1 MKIYDCKRGLL
12 PPYPISKP
20 VRNDVAYAA
29 NRMCVRPAS
38 AHPPSNSC
46 TKPVENALQ
55 TLHQMIGTVQPMA
68 QTQEYKSQQMLSVVK
83 ANPQAPNTTSAH
95 QVVSQAASR
104 PLPGK
109 RQIPILAKNHAVS
122 STRVQQLAVNG
133 LVWMTTTTTGQNVQS
148 PNAHNIYSARVIPA
162 LNPGVAYQN
171 AAQSSNL
178 LISLSS
184 PNGSVPQISMDQ
196 KHVNLSESEGNCNL
210 TLDETAN
217 NLVKCHGQVQIQGA
231 YGKVGTD
238 LNKGPEG
245 NVTYNASA
253 QPGQRNWPALTNGGQ
268 VRAGSSNNTLQAS
281 ERTGQSVC
289 LSSQPS
295 MQHSSSNSWFASTNS
310 NSQKRMVLARVT
322 PMSHDWK
329 DLQQN
334 PRSLQSPDPSN
345 AKDVHVQ
352 GTQLHYKLSD
362 QNGVFQVASSTSE
375 KFVEK
380 QNQATPSSPTEMM
393 EQKSVPFVPAVP
405 PLTSKPELCPRDDVH
420 NIHFYFTPSTM
431 NEVSIITSQVPSSV
445 NAQQNLMSP
454 GNLNANVSSHNT
466 VPETSQFTPL
476 SHGHC
481 NFGESSVGSSNS
493 IFQHTVTASTV
504 EVGALCNSEQQST
517 IPLSDP
523 PNSINV
529 LCSAVNLASKSVGK
543 QTIQL
548 VSSGSN
554 PSSEAFSTNTS
565 LHSSVSLLPRENSEE
580 QATSGLVLVI
590 PPSVLVQ
597 NCQNMEASSVCSP
610 STVLTG
616 EEHAP
621 VRLTEYQGETSSLV
635 VDVPT
640 PESEKSKTA
649 QPAATS
655 LLNLN
660 GQPHQEIISSSIAEG
675 FGEQANCG
683 NTSAEPSQVSAEMLV
698 SSTELNGKKRN
709 LILDAEVLP
718 KDCGFHHDVLL
729 CDGQENAT
737 DSPPQKRFMASAVE
751 GSSKSEN
758 VCKNVPLPDKKKMT
772 NSSELKTCSGNSE
785 KNEVVVA
792 DETVASCNTDQ
803 PEICI
808 TGVFSLGDNTGMWK
822 SVQQSSPCPVVDLT
836 SSPPEET
843 NDASTIKETGE
854 SSLQDQAAHGGCNIV
869 KENPQ
874 VSCLLQSNLESEQCP
889 SVKEFPPL
897 GHAQSVLESSQ
908 EKRTRQQTPQSDTS
922 QVNVLIDLTADKDH
936 FPEPQQSPSVMP
948 SDFKE
953 QDGKLVCDHSTM
965 SVEINSPTPLK
976 FSDNEPQGLD
986 DLLHSI
992 DTEIETLL
1000 NFWNPYPPKFACAN
1014 VAKSASKHH
1023 NLHKSENCESKVP
1036 NIAKETASSVFEE
1049 VQMPDESEKAG
1060 LSDNLDCNSSCS
1072 IKVLGHTEILN
1083 LLAEIAK
1090 PKLHEKLPPGSIW
1103 SETFNHSDARLSE
1116 ETPSKVSQNACSDGW
1131 KAGSS
1136 KAVTMKLPVRQWGDQ
1151 NPTLHP
1157 VTNKNSCAKKGKR
1170 ERKEYCC
1177 INAWLAASG
1186 VLGIYCH
1193 CKLSQGNKTESQ
1205 VDLQHAMPETQ
1216 NSNETSNPNCIVKH
1230 MDIEATLHSVPVAT
1244 HRGHALE
1251 VSESWNSG
1259 PRSCTDTAPDSNQAE
1274 VLRDVKQDV
1283 CIVQAMQQ
1291 QARENST
1298 RLENDE
1304 MEGLCKPGVANPS
1317 SLGMSEELDRLPCKV
1332 AFHKKSDLRESKD
1345 LPQDL
1350 VEIEPDKDTWT
1361 VLELN
1366 EDKKKNGNKDPSSN
1380 VLRKKIGHQTGK
1392 WHVNRHLGVK
1402 LGFKVM
1408 KRKPDTPNCRSPQ
1421 KQRKSDTWGKE
1432 RKYAKCPSLQKN
1444 HHPQK
1449 KTRYDVADAKLLPN
1463 YNCHVMIRDK
1473 TYSSSG
1479 ERAVLVNLVPV
1490 SGKICKT
1497 KVKTRTKSK

>member
-12 PPYPISKP
+12 PPYPLSKP
-20 VRNDVAYAA
+20 ARNDVAYAA
-29 NRMCVRPAS
+29 NRTCVRPAS
-38 AHPPSNSC
+38 AHPPPNSC

-68 QTQEYKSQQMLSVVK
+68 QMQEYKSQQMLSVAK
-83 ANPQAPNTTSAH
+83 ANPQAPNTTTAH
-95 QVVSQAASR
+95 QAVSKAASQ

-109 RQIPILAKNHAVS
+109 RLIPILAKNHAVT
-122 STRVQQLAVNG
+122 STGVQQLAVNG
-133 LVWMTTTTTGQNVQS
+133 LVWMMTTTAGQTVQS

-171 AAQSSNL
+171 AAQSPNL

-184 PNGSVPQISMDQ
+184 TNGSVPQISTDQ
-196 KHVNLSESEGNCNL
+196 RHVSLSEPEGNCSL
-210 TLDETAN
+210 TLDGTAN
-217 NLVKCHGQVQIQGA
+217 HLVKCHGQVQIQSK

-245 NVTYNASA
+245 NVTYNVSA
-253 QPGQRNWPALTNGGQ
+253 QPGQGNWPAITNGAQ
-268 VRAGSSNNTLQAS
+268 VRAGSSDNTLQVS

-295 MQHSSSNSWFASTNS
+295 MQHSTSNSWFASTNS

-334 PRSLQSPDPSN
+334 PRSLQSADTSN
-345 AKDVHVQ
+345 AKDVQVQ
-352 GTQLHYKLSD
+352 GTQLHDKLSG
-362 QNGVFQVASSTSE
+362 QNGVLQDAHSASE
-375 KFVEK
+375 KSVEK
-380 QNQATPSSPTEMM
+380 QNQATPLSPTEMM
-393 EQKSVPFVPAVP
+393 EQKSVPVAPAVP
-405 PLTSKPELCPRDDVH
+405 HLTSKRELCTRDDVH
-420 NIHFYFTPSTM
+420 NIHFYFTPSTV
-431 NEVSIITSQVPSSV
+431 NEVSIITSQVPSIV
-445 NAQQNLMSP
+445 NAQQNLTSP
-454 GNLNANVSSHNT
+454 GHLISTANVSSHNT
-466 VPETSQFTPL
+466 APE
-476 SHGHC
+476 
-481 NFGESSVGSSNS
+481 
-493 IFQHTVTASTV
+493 
-504 EVGALCNSEQQST
+504 
-517 IPLSDP
+517 
-523 PNSINV
+523 
-529 LCSAVNLASKSVGK
+529 
-543 QTIQL
+543 
-548 VSSGSN
+548 
-554 PSSEAFSTNTS
+554 TS
-565 LHSSVSLLPRENSEE
+565 LHSSVSLLPRESSEE

-597 NCQNMEASSVCSP
+597 NCQNVEAASVCSP

-616 EEHAP
+616 EEHTP
-621 VRLTEYQGETSSLV
+621 VRLPESQGETSSLV
-635 VDVPT
+635 VDVST

-649 QPAATS
+649 QPAAPS

-660 GQPHQEIISSSIAEG
+660 GQPHQENISSSIAEG
-675 FGEQANCG
+675 FGEQANCT
-683 NTSAEPSQVSAEMLV
+683 NTSVEPSQVSAEMLV
-698 SSTELNGKKRN
+698 SSAELNGKKRN
-709 LILDAEVLP
+709 LILDAGVLP
-718 KDCGFHHDVLL
+718 KDCGFHHGVLL

-751 GSSKSEN
+751 DSSKGEN

-772 NSSELKTCSGNSE
+772 NSSELMMCPGSSQ

-792 DETVASCNTDQ
+792 DEIVPDCNTDQ

-836 SSPPEET
+836 SSSAEET
-843 NDASTIKETGE
+843 NDASTTKGTGE
-854 SSLQDQAAHGGCNIV
+854 SGLKDQAAHGGCNIV

-874 VSCLLQSNLESEQCP
+874 VPCLPQSNLKSEQCS
-889 SVKEFPPL
+889 SVNESPPL
-897 GHAQSVLESSQ
+897 GHVQSVLESSQ
-908 EKRTRQQTPQSDTS
+908 EKPTCQQTPQSDTS
-922 QVNVLIDLTADKDH
+922 QVNILIDLTADKDH

-976 FSDNEPQGLD
+976 FADNEPQGLD

-1014 VAKSASKHH
+1014 IAKSASIHH

-1036 NIAKETASSVFEE
+1036 NIAKETASSIFEE
-1049 VQMPDESEKAG
+1049 VQMPDEGEKAG

-1090 PKLHEKLPPGSIW
+1090 PKFNEKLPPGSIL
-1103 SETFNHSDARLSE
+1103 SETFNHSDVRLSE
-1116 ETPSKVSQNACSDGW
+1116 ESSSKVSQNACNDGW

-1151 NPTLHP
+1151 NPTVQPL
-1157 VTNKNSCAKKGKR
+1157 TNKNSCAKKGKR

-1216 NSNETSNPNCIVKH
+1216 NSNETSNPNCVAKH

-1259 PRSCTDTAPDSNQAE
+1259 PRSCTDTAPDLNQAE

-1291 QARENST
+1291 QAGENRT

-1304 MEGLCKPGVANPS
+1304 VEGLCKSGVANPG

-1361 VLELN
+1361 VQELN
-1366 EDKKKNGNKDPSSN
+1366 EDKKKSGNKDPSSN
-1380 VLRKKIGHQTGK
+1380 VLRKKIGDQTDK
-1392 WHVNRHLGVK
+1392 WNVNRHLGVK

-1408 KRKPDTPNCRSPQ
+1408 KRKRDTPNCRSPQ
-1421 KQRKSDTWGKE
+1421 KQWKSDTWGKE

-1463 YNCHVMIRDK
+1463 YNCQVMIRDK
-1473 TYSSSG
+1473 TYSSLG
-1479 ERAVLVNLVPV
+1479 ERAVLVNLIPV

-1497 KVKTRTKSK
+1497 KAKTRTKSKQL